1 MSELE
6 IALSVACGVLFVA
19 WRYERKT
26 AGEHYEAACIFKTA
40 LFKIAKK
47 EATIGL
53 SEDGNGVRIKMT
65 DKHEPIDL

>member
-6 IALSVACGVLFVA
+6 IVLGIACAVLFVA